1 MFLLSIN
8 SLKKLLK
15 LSCDQQKSH
24 NSQSPLNILYVL
36 KHWVLLIVVRINQNV
51 FDKADI
57 STNNE

>member
-1 MFLLSIN
+1 MFLLSIY

-24 NSQSPLNILYVL
+24 NSQSSLNILYVL
-36 KHWVLLIVVRINQNV
+36 NMGPLVVRINQNV